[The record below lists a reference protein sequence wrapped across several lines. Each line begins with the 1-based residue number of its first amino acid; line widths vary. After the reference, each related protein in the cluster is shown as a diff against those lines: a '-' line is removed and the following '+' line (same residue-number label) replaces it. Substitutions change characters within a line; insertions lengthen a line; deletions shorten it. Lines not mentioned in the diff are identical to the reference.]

1 MRYVLK
7 TEVNA
12 KGNKVFSKVRMGKE
26 FIYLAKAEDGSIGE
40 VDKDWV
46 LSNQKNIVNL
56 GVSGD
61 NIYPVTELDKRKRL
75 PDGMIRC
82 AVCGKVLHED
92 DSVKV
97 YNRDTDDF
105 IRICR
110 HCEANGGRVNKEEYI
125 CCHGCGTEATPCW
138 IRKADVFEVAHI
150 KGCPV
155 DEQYYGDALVCKDN
169 LSTEYA
175 YCEHC
180 KKYFPLYPNYDGIC
194 PECGEK

>member
-7 TEVNA
+7 TEVND
-12 KGNKVFSKVRMGKE
+12 KGNKVFSKVRRGKG
-26 FIYLAKAEDGSIGE
+26 FIYLAKAEDGKIGE
-40 VDKDWV
+40 VNKDWI
-46 LSNQKNIVNL
+46 LLNQKNIVNL

-61 NIYPVTELDKRKRL
+61 NIYPVAELDKRKRL
-75 PDGMIRC
+75 PNGMIRC
-82 AVCGKVLHED
+82 AVCGKVLPED

-97 YNRDTDDF
+97 YNKETDDF

-110 HCEANGGRVNKEEYI
+110 HCELSGGYVNKEVYV

-150 KGCPV
+150 KGSPI
-155 DEQYYGDALVCKDN
+155 DEQYYGDALICKDN
-169 LSTEYA
+169 LSSEYE

-180 KKYFPLYPNYDGIC
+180 EKYFPLYPNDGIC
-194 PECGEK
+194 PECGK